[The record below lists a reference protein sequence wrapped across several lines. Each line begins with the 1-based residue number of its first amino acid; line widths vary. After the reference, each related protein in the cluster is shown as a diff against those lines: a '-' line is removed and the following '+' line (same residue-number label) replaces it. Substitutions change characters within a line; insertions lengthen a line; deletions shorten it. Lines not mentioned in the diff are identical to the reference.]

1 MKIEDFNALSD
12 EEKAA
17 VLAGAEANE
26 KKLSDVTA
34 ERDSFKAEN
43 DKLNAEN
50 TAKSAEL
57 QKTKELNFTLA
68 RQVDVNKSIDP
79 EQQLYDF
86 IKGVKER

>member
-1 MKIEDFNALSD
+1 MKIEDFNALSE

-26 KKLSDVTA
+26 KKLSDITA

-43 DKLNAEN
+43 EKLNADN

-86 IKGVKER
+86 IKGVKQR

>member
-17 VLAGAEANE
+17 VLTGAEANE
-26 KKLSDVTA
+26 KKLSDITA

-43 DKLNAEN
+43 DKLNADN
-50 TAKSAEL
+50 KAKTAEL

-68 RQVDVNKSIDP
+68 RQVNVNDSIDP

-86 IKGVKER
+86 IKGVKQR

>member
-26 KKLSDVTA
+26 KKLSDITA

-43 DKLNAEN
+43 EKLNADN

-86 IKGVKER
+86 IKGVKEK